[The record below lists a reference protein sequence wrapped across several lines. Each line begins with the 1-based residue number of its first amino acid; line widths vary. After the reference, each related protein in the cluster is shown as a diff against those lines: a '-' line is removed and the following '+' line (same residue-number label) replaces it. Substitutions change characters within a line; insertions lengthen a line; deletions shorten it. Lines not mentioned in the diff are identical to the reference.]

1 MSAST
6 AAVGTLSGGGVGFP
20 VAAAVGVSLLVAA
33 LALAVQALRRP
44 RALSV
49 AGGCLAGGVA
59 VCAQLVL
66 TAGDPTSRA
75 GYLLGLSGASVWYG
89 VGVQLLG
96 NRVTGVG
103 RQWLAVGSLL
113 WVGGTVTVTA
123 SAAPADWPL
132 VWSLLPG
139 LGLLAVTAG
148 LGLVDGDRSM
158 GWNTETLELFVRVAG
173 VLGGALLAPGT
184 LGLFAGEEVLFVTYL
199 LVFAVTIVCWSL
211 ARLALGG

>member
-1 MSAST
+1 MHVVPV
-6 AAVGTLSGGGVGFP
+6 VGTLPQGGAGFP

-44 RALSV
+44 RALRV

-66 TAGDPTSRA
+66 TAGDPASRA
-75 GYLLGLSGASVWYG
+75 GYLLGLFGASVWYG
-89 VGVQLLG
+89 VGVRLLAA
-96 NRVTGVG
+96 RVTGAG

-139 LGLLAVTAG
+139 VGLLATAAG
-148 LGLVDGDRSM
+148 LGLADGERPGD
-158 GWNTETLELFVRVAG
+158 WLTEPWVRGAG
-173 VLGGALLAPGT
+173 VLGGALLAPAT